1 MLNVPAPFPQVGS
14 FALLVDSTQPIEAQ
28 RAELVRILRIDGI
41 GQRHAGASAAIA
53 FPLRTGAGGNRTVN
67 LAELIDPTTLTTAEE
82 RELTG
87 LQDQLRGRARPNKA
101 KVERAEALRTRQLM
115 ADLAAIEFRKLDA
128 LHARTRRRDG
138 ASAGAFMGRHAA

>member
-14 FALLVDSTQPIEAQ
+14 FALYVDPDLPIEAQ
-28 RAELVRILRIDGI
+28 RAELVRIMRRDG
-41 GQRHAGASAAIA
+41 QPQFPGAAVA
-53 FPLRTGAGGNRTVN
+53 FPLRTGATGNRLVS
-67 LAELIDPTTLTTAEE
+67 ERQLIDPTPLTTAEE
-82 RELTG
+82 RELTD
-87 LQDQLRGRARPNKA
+87 LQNQLRGRARPNKA